1 MARHGAR
8 ARGGGGVSEKGERGA
23 GVGTRGWSASESR
36 RGYVLIHRACHGR
49 RVARRQLTAAVA
61 ALPLLPLLRPPPS
74 TAARRSA
81 WRTPTRPPAHQPARP
96 PPPPARLTRM
106 GHHGRRYK
114 EDCTVD
120 GCVCCR
126 VCVSGIGVGMP
137 VSVCV
142 VLICS
147 GTAARLSGGAGG
159 GACAPVVA
167 TGCGRAGWLALSPA
181 RVGQMP
187 LLVLSPP
194 PPPPL
199 YPALPELV
207 FGYWVDTRWG
217 EQRER
222 NKNEPVFKDAC
233 CRCPSPVIRG
243 IIFASNR
250 PPPSLLCPT
259 LLRPTVPPDP
269 PRPPS
274 PSRYSAFPP
283 SGSAASATPS
293 RRRAASMAALTAA
306 VAARASPTVAPR
318 TV

>member
-194 PPPPL
+194 PPRL
-199 YPALPELV
+199 
-207 FGYWVDTRWG
+207 
-217 EQRER
+217 
-222 NKNEPVFKDAC
+222 
-233 CRCPSPVIRG
+233 S
-243 IIFASNR
+243 
-250 PPPSLLCPT
+250 T
-259 LLRPTVPPDP
+259 LLSQSSSLGTGWTPGGESSANATKTNLFSKTPAAVVQAPSYGASFSPRTA

-274 PSRYSAFPP
+274 SAPP
-283 SGSAASATPS
+283 SSAPPSPPTPPAPPPLPVTLPS
-293 RRRAASMAALTAA
+293 HPAVAQRAPPPPAVGRRAW
-306 VAARASPTVAPR
+306 PR
-318 TV
+318 